1 MNEIS
6 GTSLELTHSDGMSKR
21 VLIVEDD
28 LLNRMFLSATL
39 EAHGY
44 DVRMV
49 TDGAHVL
56 AEAQDFTPDLI
67 TMDINL
73 PNVSGIDLI
82 KQLRADPAFAAVPI
96 LAITAYVGKGEE
108 NLVRRVGASD
118 YMPKP
123 ISIRPFL
130 ASIERLLSEQQEGE
144 TPRAA
149 PGAAA

>member
-1 MNEIS
+1 MDQPE
-6 GTSLELTHSDGMSKR
+6 GTSSQSARSDRVAKR
-21 VLIVEDD
+21 ILVVEDD

-39 EAHGY
+39 EAHGF

-49 TDGAHVL
+49 TDGAYVL
-56 AEAQDFTPDLI
+56 EEAREFAPDLI

-82 KQLRADPAFAAVPI
+82 KQLRADPALHMVPI

-108 NLVRRVGASD
+108 KLVRRVGASD

-130 ASIERLLSEQQEGE
+130 ASIERLLAGPEAGE